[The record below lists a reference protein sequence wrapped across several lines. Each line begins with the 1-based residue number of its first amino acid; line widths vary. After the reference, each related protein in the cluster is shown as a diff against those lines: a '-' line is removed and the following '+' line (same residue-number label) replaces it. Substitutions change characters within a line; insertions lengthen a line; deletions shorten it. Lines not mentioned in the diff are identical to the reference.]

1 MGIRIALGA
10 MPRAVVLMV
19 LRENLR
25 TVIAG
30 GAIGIVGAIGFGRL
44 LTSWLYGVTPGDV
57 FSVVAAMSILLAT
70 SIAAVWF
77 PARRCSRLD
86 PAITLRQ
93 E

>member
-1 MGIRIALGA
+1 MGIRLAMGA
-10 MPRAVVLMV
+10 QPRAVILMV

-30 GAIGIVGAIGFGRL
+30 GAIGIAGAVAFGQL
-44 LTSWLYGVTPGDV
+44 LKTWLYGVKPGDLL
-57 FSVVAAMSILLAT
+57 SVVAAISILLGA
-70 SIAAVWF
+70 SVLAAWF
-77 PARRCSRLD
+77 PARRCSRVD